1 MNGITPVCGT
11 FPFRHLILKVLYQI
25 PTLLVGV
32 PPSATDKGQPE
43 LINEGRMLADEREN
57 VRFIFADRENWQR
70 KRGRTMFVWYWKI
83 MHFFF
88 FLFLQSLVAGC
99 LNSFYLLCWDRR
111 FSTAQTQKTV
121 KQKLSIRDLPQLP
134 EREARSA
141 SPAHAPVLDVS
152 LRKVKHSPRQR
163 HSMQIGAQLPL
174 PHSVALPQEE
184 DTAHIQPASDS
195 DEEEERPAAEVGDEK
210 VKIKLPS
217 GDYQVVDRS
226 PRRASQ
232 ELPHIQYE
240 DDDKMYMVPFEAKDS
255 LKPKPAMLVN
265 LKSTSLPRSTSL
277 QTQQFSQIVDSD
289 YAEPINSLRPSPR
302 LERKHK
308 EGEPAPLSMNPPTK
322 SGSVENLYAPVIKQP
337 KKVAPE
343 PPARKASL
351 EKGPELL
358 YAVPDKPKTKVAP
371 PKPPVRTASL
381 EKEQEA
387 LYAVP
392 DKQRPKTTPK
402 PPVGKAS
409 PSGAGE
415 PEKEE
420 VVYAIPDR
428 SKPRALPPPILHEKP
443 KFGASHK
450 SPSCE
455 YC

>member
-1 MNGITPVCGT
+1 MVLENYT
-11 FPFRHLILKVLYQI
+11 FL
-25 PTLLVGV
+25 
-32 PPSATDKGQPE
+32 
-43 LINEGRMLADEREN
+43 
-57 VRFIFADRENWQR
+57 
-70 KRGRTMFVWYWKI
+70 
-83 MHFFF
+83 FF

-111 FSTAQTQKTV
+111 FSTAQAQKTV

-152 LRKVKHSPRQR
+152 LRKAKHSPQQR

-184 DTAHIQPASDS
+184 DTAHIQPVSDS

-232 ELPHIQYE
+232 ELPRIQYE

-289 YAEPINSLRPSPR
+289 YAEPINSLRSSPR

-358 YAVPDKPKTKVAP
+358 YAVPDKPKTKVAA

-381 EKEQEA
+381 EKGPEL

>member
-1 MNGITPVCGT
+1 
-11 FPFRHLILKVLYQI
+11 
-25 PTLLVGV
+25 
-32 PPSATDKGQPE
+32 
-43 LINEGRMLADEREN
+43 
-57 VRFIFADRENWQR
+57 
-70 KRGRTMFVWYWKI
+70 

-88 FLFLQSLVAGC
+88 FLFLQSLLAGC

-111 FSTAQTQKTV
+111 FSTTQAQKAV

-141 SPAHAPVLDVS
+141 SPVDAPPPGVS
-152 LRKVKHSPRQR
+152 LRKAKHSPQQR

-184 DTAHIQPASDS
+184 DTAHIQPASES

-232 ELPHIQYE
+232 EHPQYE
-240 DDDKMYMVPFEAKDS
+240 DDDKMYMVPFESKDLK
-255 LKPKPAMLVN
+255 LKPNPAMLVH
-265 LKSTSLPRSTSL
+265 LKSASLSRPTSL

-289 YAEPINSLRPSPR
+289 YAEPINSLRSSPR
-302 LERKHK
+302 LERKHNQ
-308 EGEPAPLSMNPPTK
+308 GEPLSMNPPTK

-343 PPARKASL
+343 PPVRKASL

-358 YAVPDKPKTKVAP
+358 LYAVPDKPKPKGAP
-371 PKPPVRTASL
+371 PKPPVRNASL

-402 PPVGKAS
+402 PSTGKAS

-415 PEKEE
+415 PGKED

-428 SKPRALPPPILHEKP
+428 SKPKAPPPPILHEKP
-443 KFGASHK
+443 KLGGLHK
-450 SPSCE
+450 APSCE
-455 YC
+455 CC